1 MMVKNK
7 NGSIY
12 ILTLAASI
20 VLVATVLALSTNILQ
35 FRRSSRS
42 NTQIEQARI
51 YAELGIRHALRFTN
65 TEPTWRQILS
75 NGLWMQN
82 VPNGDAT
89 YSVTGMDPIDAD
101 LANNSTDPVIL
112 TSTATVHGLSRTIQV
127 EAIEEKIPCE
137 LLKYALAAGTT
148 INISNRVVINGNV
161 TSNGN
166 ISKTGGST
174 IIYGDA
180 EAVGT
185 IADTQGI
192 TGVISPGSEPKEF
205 PDTVAIL
212 QYYKSLATDIPFQ
225 ATIEKVMLSPTSNP
239 FGPANPDG
247 LYRINCDNQKI
258 TISDCRIVGTL
269 LLISPRSDSTIESG
283 INWTPARPGYP
294 ALIVDSDITICP
306 DRTLDEH
313 SLGVD
318 FSMSGELGNG
328 SIVNVYPNLIQGM
341 IYCDGILSLGKQ
353 CNILGTVI
361 ATIQCLVVDDTI
373 INWNPSILDNP
384 PPKFYD
390 GCLVPAQGTWRQITP
405 KQ

>member
-1 MMVKNK
+1 MIKNK

-65 TEPTWRQILS
+65 AEPTWRQILS
-75 NGLWMQN
+75 NGLWMQD

-137 LLKYALAAGTT
+137 LLKYALAAGG
-148 INISNRVVINGNV
+148 NIEIKTAAVITGNV

-166 ISKTGGST
+166 IAKTGGST
-174 IIYGDA
+174 AIYGDA

-185 IADTQGI
+185 IADMQGI

-247 LYRINCDNQKI
+247 LYRINCANQKI
-258 TISDCRIVGTL
+258 TIRDCRIIGTL

-306 DRTLDEH
+306 DRDLSEKN
-313 SLGVD
+313 LGVD
-318 FSMSGELGNG
+318 FSIPGEPGNG
-328 SIVNVYPNLIQGM
+328 SIAEVYPNRIQGM
-341 IYCDGILSLGKQ
+341 IYCDGNLSLGKQ

-390 GCLVPAQGTWRQITP
+390 GYLVPAQGTWRQITP